1 MKLKGAITNTHGDAV
16 PGVIINKEHFK
27 YAAVFVRCTS
37 DEMGETMSLQFE
49 DLMIAVPYAAVEK
62 IMKETRDENPHRAL

>member
-16 PGVIINKEHFK
+16 PGVVINNEHFK

-37 DEMGETMSLQFE
+37 DELGETMSLE
-49 DLMIAVPYAAVEK
+49 AENLMIAVPYAAVEK
-62 IMKETRDENPHRAL
+62 IMEEARGENQHRAV